1 MILAESHSLSRDGII
16 CQNHL
21 LGRKKKKKKIQH
33 ANNIIVSRRSESSK
47 AGKKFWPRK
56 SPMFVVSQFIGP
68 FMRSPRYDTRK
79 TFFGTGHQ
87 KWLTL
92 QVFGRKDP
100 LPFSYL
106 PLWPRE
112 GGTSFIYPLSLFLS
126 LSFLLSVLYEQSK
139 EHHSLS
145 LSPLS
150 ICITPSKGASVT
162 QWPAA

>member
-1 MILAESHSLSRDGII
+1 MILAESHSLSSGGII

-21 LGRKKKKKKIQH
+21 LGRKKKKKIQH
-33 ANNIIVSRRSESSK
+33 TNNIIVSRRSESSK

-112 GGTSFIYPLSLFLS
+112 GGTSFIYPLSLS
-126 LSFLLSVLYEQSK
+126 PSVLYEQSK

-145 LSPLS
+145 LSFSFPCLF
-150 ICITPSKGASVT
+150 ASPHQKEP